1 MPFGLQLC
9 SELYEKV
16 STTLFFLFFINFH
29 LFYFAH
35 CFLLKT
41 ICRGWLP
48 WYSSIFSERMPKYII
63 CLIVVHEII
72 INVLLFKIGFHID
85 LQTVKITHPSAMAF
99 LAHLIFIIQLLVAV
113 SPSSMALKQCKVKTT
128 SKPGFFLVGYAL
140 KSFTAERLAFCYST
154 CNTDPSC
161 QSLNYNLASKTCQL
175 NSESRKS
182 KPDSFHASD
191 GYVYSDNPDRG
202 KSFKAIIW

>member
-1 MPFGLQLC
+1 M
-9 SELYEKV
+9 
-16 STTLFFLFFINFH
+16 
-29 LFYFAH
+29 A
-35 CFLLKT
+35 LLA
-41 ICRGWLP
+41 
-48 WYSSIFSERMPKYII
+48 
-63 CLIVVHEII
+63 
-72 INVLLFKIGFHID
+72 D
-85 LQTVKITHPSAMAF
+85 
-99 LAHLIFIIQLLVAV
+99 LIFIIQLLVAV

-128 SKPGFFLVGYAL
+128 SKPGFFLVGYVL

-191 GYVYSDNPDRG
+191 GYVCSDNPDRG

>member
-1 MPFGLQLC
+1 M
-9 SELYEKV
+9 
-16 STTLFFLFFINFH
+16 
-29 LFYFAH
+29 
-35 CFLLKT
+35 
-41 ICRGWLP
+41 
-48 WYSSIFSERMPKYII
+48 
-63 CLIVVHEII
+63 
-72 INVLLFKIGFHID
+72 INVLFFKISFH
-85 LQTVKITHPSAMAF
+85 LEPQTAIITRPSAMAF
-99 LAHLIFIIQLLVAV
+99 LADLIFIIQLFVAV

-182 KPDSFHASD
+182 QPNSFHASD
-191 GYVYSDNPDRG
+191 GYIYSDNPDRG
-202 KSFKAIIW
+202 KSFKAII

>member
-1 MPFGLQLC
+1 M
-9 SELYEKV
+9 
-16 STTLFFLFFINFH
+16 
-29 LFYFAH
+29 
-35 CFLLKT
+35 
-41 ICRGWLP
+41 
-48 WYSSIFSERMPKYII
+48 
-63 CLIVVHEII
+63 
-72 INVLLFKIGFHID
+72 INVLFFKISFH
-85 LQTVKITHPSAMAF
+85 LEPQTANITRPSAMAF

-154 CNTDPSC
+154 CKTDPSC

-182 KPDSFHASD
+182 QPNSFHARE
-191 GYVYSDNPDRG
+191 GFVYSDNPDRG
-202 KSFKAIIW
+202 KSFKAII